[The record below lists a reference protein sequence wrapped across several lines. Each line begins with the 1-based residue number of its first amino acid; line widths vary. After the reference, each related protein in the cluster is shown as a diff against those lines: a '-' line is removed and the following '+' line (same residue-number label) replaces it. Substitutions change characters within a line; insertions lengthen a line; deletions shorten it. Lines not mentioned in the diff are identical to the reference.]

1 MHIQEYTDNMFKP
14 FINRQLESVRKIDV
28 NADVYQD
35 DSLENATREKRGSGA
50 QRKVLLST
58 HISSNWQSF
67 LRVDNTNT

>member
-35 DSLENATREKRGSGA
+35 DSFENATREKRGSGT
-50 QRKVLLST
+50 QRMVLLST
-58 HISSNWQSF
+58 HIPSNWQSF
-67 LRVDNTNT
+67 LRVDDNNT